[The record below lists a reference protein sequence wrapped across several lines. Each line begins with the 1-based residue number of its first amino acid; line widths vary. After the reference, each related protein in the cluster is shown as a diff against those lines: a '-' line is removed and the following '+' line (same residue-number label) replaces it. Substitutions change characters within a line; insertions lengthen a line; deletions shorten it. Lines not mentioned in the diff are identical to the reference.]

1 MFKSLGRL
9 TALGLLALLA
19 LGAVTTATA
28 GDLQGEIEKVGETY
42 ARAYLAP
49 FMYSFGPNLNSGI
62 FHTAAIPK
70 SRLTLDF
77 GVKAMGTK
85 LNDADKAFQK
95 TMAVD
100 DLGDYS
106 DDPLVQGVPGDIVM
120 SGPTIFGNEDTEG
133 SITGYANGVQVF
145 SNATIAGVI
154 SSSYSPMA
162 VPQASLGGIA
172 GLRLTVRYLPEIDAG
187 DVGKVKLSG
196 FGGSWSANSVM
207 PTLPVDVM
215 VGYFKQSFNV
225 GTLIDAEATS
235 TYVAASRSFA
245 LLTLYGGYAKE
256 SSEMTIAYTPTDG
269 SAGVSFTVDDGQE
282 SRFTVGATLNV
293 LAKLNV
299 EMGHGD
305 MTTYTAGLMFG
316 F

>member
-49 FMYSFGPNLNSGI
+49 FTYSFGPNLNSGI

-85 LNDADKAFQK
+85 LNDADKAFSVVINDVDLHDYDSSVAAG
-95 TMAVD
+95 TM
-100 DLGDYS
+100 
-106 DDPLVQGVPGDIVM
+106 GDIVM
-120 SGPTIFGNEDTEG
+120 SGPTIYGNDETEG
-133 SITGYANGVQVF
+133 SIAGYVDGMQVF
-145 SNATIAGVI
+145 SSATIAGLVE
-154 SSSYSPMA
+154 SSLAPMA
-162 VPQASLGGIA
+162 APQASLGGIA
-172 GLRLTVRYLPEIDAG
+172 GLRLTVRYLPDIDAG
-187 DVGKVKLSG
+187 DVGKVKLFG

-215 VGYFKQSFNV
+215 VGYFKQSFDV
-225 GTLIDAEATS
+225 GTLVNAEATS
-235 TYVAASRSFA
+235 MYVAASRSFS

-256 SSEMTIAYTPTDG
+256 SSEMTIAYTPDDG

-282 SRFTVGATLNV
+282 SRITVGATLNV

-305 MTTYTAGLMFG
+305 LTTYTAGLLFG

>member
-19 LGAVTTATA
+19 LGAGSTATA
-28 GDLQGEIEKVGETY
+28 GDLQGDIEKVGETY

-77 GVKAMGTK
+77 GIKAMGTR
-85 LNDADKAFQK
+85 LNDADKAFSVVVNDVDLHDYDSSVAAG
-95 TMAVD
+95 TM
-100 DLGDYS
+100 
-106 DDPLVQGVPGDIVM
+106 GDIVM
-120 SGPTIFGNEDTEG
+120 SGPTIYGSDEDEG
-133 SITGYANGVQVF
+133 SVAGYVNGMQVF
-145 SNATIAGVI
+145 SNPTIAGLVE
-154 SSSYSPMA
+154 SSLAPMA
-162 VPQASLGGIA
+162 APQASLGGIA
-172 GLRLTVRYLPEIDAG
+172 GLRLTVRYLPEVDAG
-187 DVGKVKLSG
+187 DVGKIKLSG
-196 FGGSWSANSVM
+196 FGGSWNANSLM

-215 VGYFKQSFNV
+215 VGYFKQSFKV

-235 TYVAASRSFA
+235 MYVAASRSFS

-256 SSEMTIAYTPTDG
+256 SSEMTIAYTPDDG
-269 SAGVSFTVDDGQE
+269 SGAIAFTVDDGQE
-282 SRFTVGATLNV
+282 SRLTVGATFNV

-305 MTTYTAGLMFG
+305 LTTYTAGLLFG

>member
-85 LNDADKAFQK
+85 LNDADKAFSVVINDVDLHDYDSSVVAG
-95 TMAVD
+95 TM
-100 DLGDYS
+100 
-106 DDPLVQGVPGDIVM
+106 GDIVM
-120 SGPTIFGNEDTEG
+120 SGPTIYGNDATEG
-133 SITGYANGVQVF
+133 SVAGYVDGMQVF
-145 SNATIAGVI
+145 SNATITGLI
-154 SSSYSPMA
+154 ESSLAPMA
-162 VPQASLGGIA
+162 APQASLGGIA

-187 DVGKVKLSG
+187 DVGKVKLFG
-196 FGGSWSANSVM
+196 YGGSWSANSVM

-215 VGYFKQSFNV
+215 VGYFTQSFDV
-225 GTLIDAEATS
+225 GTLVNAEATS
-235 TYVAASRSFA
+235 MYVAASRSFS

-256 SSEMTIAYTPTDG
+256 SSEMTIAYAPDDG

-282 SRFTVGATLNV
+282 SRITVGATLNV

-305 MTTYTAGLMFG
+305 LTTYTAGLMFG

>member
-9 TALGLLALLA
+9 AALGLLALLA

-85 LNDADKAFQK
+85 LNDADKAFSVVINDVDLHDYDSSVVAG
-95 TMAVD
+95 TM
-100 DLGDYS
+100 
-106 DDPLVQGVPGDIVM
+106 GDIVM
-120 SGPTIFGNEDTEG
+120 SGPTIYGNDETEG
-133 SITGYANGVQVF
+133 SVAGYVDGMQVF
-145 SNATIAGVI
+145 SNATITGLVE
-154 SSSYSPMA
+154 SSLAPMA

-172 GLRLTVRYLPEIDAG
+172 GLRVTVRYLPEIDAG
-187 DVGKVKLSG
+187 DVGKVKLFG

-207 PTLPVDVM
+207 PTLPVDVI
-215 VGYFKQSFNV
+215 VGYFKQSFDV
-225 GTLIDAEATS
+225 GTLVNAEATS
-235 TYVAASRSFA
+235 MYVAASRSFS

-256 SSEMTIAYTPTDG
+256 SSEMTIAYAPDDG

-282 SRFTVGATLNV
+282 SRLTVGATLNV

-305 MTTYTAGLMFG
+305 LTTYTAGLLFG

>member
-28 GDLQGEIEKVGETY
+28 GDLQGEVEKVGETY

-77 GVKAMGTK
+77 GVKAMGTQ
-85 LNDADKAFQK
+85 LNDADKAFQS
-95 TMAVD
+95 VISGVN
-100 DLGDYS
+100 LGDY
-106 DDPLVQGVPGDIVM
+106 DNAFAGVTGDVVM
-120 SGPTIFGNEDTEG
+120 SGPTMFGNTETPG
-133 SITGYANGVQVF
+133 TITGYANGVQVF
-145 SNATIAGVI
+145 SQEAIAGVLD
-154 SSSYSPMA
+154 SRYSPMV
-162 VPQASLGGIA
+162 VPQASLGGIY
-172 GLRLTVRYLPEIDAG
+172 GLRLTVRYLPDIDLG
-187 DVGKVKLSG
+187 DIGKIKMKG
-196 FGGSWSANSVM
+196 FGASWSVNTLM

-215 VGYFKQSFNV
+215 VGYFKQQFNV
-225 GTLIDAEATS
+225 GTIIDADAS
-235 TYVAASRSFA
+235 SMYVAASRSFS

-256 SSEMTIAYTPTDG
+256 DSKMTVAYAPSDG
-269 SAGVSFTVDDGQE
+269 SAGVSFSVDDGQT
-282 SRFTVGATLNV
+282 SRITVGATLNV
-293 LAKLNV
+293 LAKLNL

-305 MTTYTAGLMFG
+305 LTTYTAGLLFG

>member
-19 LGAVTTATA
+19 LGAATSATA
-28 GDLQGEIEKVGETY
+28 GDLQGDIEKVGETY

-49 FMYSFGPNLNSGI
+49 FTYSFGPNLNSGI

-77 GVKAMGTK
+77 GIKAMATQ
-85 LNDADKAFQK
+85 LDDADQAFQVVINDVNLHDYDSSIADG
-95 TMAVD
+95 TM
-100 DLGDYS
+100 GD
-106 DDPLVQGVPGDIVM
+106 VVM
-120 SGPTIFGNEDTEG
+120 SGPTMFGSDATTG
-133 SITGYANGVQVF
+133 TITGYANGVQVF
-145 SNATIAGVI
+145 SQDTIAGVLD
-154 SSSYSPMA
+154 SKLSPMA

-196 FGGSWSANSVM
+196 FGGSWSANTVM

-215 VGYFKQSFNV
+215 VGYFKQSFNL
-225 GTLIDAEATS
+225 GTLIDADATS
-235 TYVAASRSFA
+235 MYVAASRSFS

-256 SSEMTIAYTPTDG
+256 SSEMTIAYTPDDG
-269 SAGVSFTVDDGQE
+269 SGGVSFTVDDGQE

-305 MTTYTAGLMFG
+305 LTTYTAGLLFG